1 MAQYFYDNQI
11 RRFLLQFSKI
21 FSNWYVTKGK
31 DPNGNDILVRVPVQY
46 GDASRQAA
54 SIIANNSASNLPSA
68 PMCTYYINGL
78 EYDQRRTQEP
88 FFVEKQNVRQRAYDD
103 GTSSY
108 ETTQGQA
115 FTVEKLMPVP
125 YTLRIQVD
133 FWTTNYNQ
141 KLELIEQLGT
151 LFNPSLEIQSTDNFI
166 DWTSLTVVYQD
177 GLTFSSRSIPMG
189 TGNPIDV
196 MTWKFYLP
204 IWLSTSARLKKYG
217 AVHKIIASIFDG
229 KGLEAMQDD
238 NLLLGNRQKLSP
250 YGYKLL
256 YIGNSIQLLPQDAT
270 TADTPNTDLDVPVN
284 PDTDLFWTSLLNMYG
299 AYQPGITQLTL
310 ENPYMEN
317 EIVGTVVVN
326 PLDDRYLIFDVDA
339 DTLPANTLEPVTG
352 VINPQITGPNA
363 GLPGATPGTRYIL
376 VDDIGSDSVSWGTV
390 LASVTGQSTAPETIK
405 VTATEVGVEYMIATT
420 GTTNFVQYSSADST
434 PGTVFTMNNVQ
445 PSGTGTVY
453 TVEVIDKNINDVV
466 QYDGT
471 LGKWFIAFDASKN
484 EAEVEYLTNLAT
496 QIQYRWSATLEDSNV
511 TPAQQ
516 GQWMKSYE
524 GYYGEGDYS
533 IVI

>member
-21 FSNWYVTKGK
+21 FSEWYVTKGK
-31 DPNGNDILVRVPVQY
+31 DPNGNPILVRVPVQY

-54 SIIANNSASNLPSA
+54 NIIANNSASNLPSA
-68 PMCTYYINGL
+68 PMITYFINGL

-88 FFVEKQNVRQRAYDD
+88 FFVEQQNVRQRDYDSAT
-103 GTSSY
+103 GSY

-151 LFNPSLEIQSTDNFI
+151 LFNPSLEIQSTDNFV

-196 MTWKFYLP
+196 MSWKFYIP
-204 IWLSTSARLKKYG
+204 IWLTTSAKLKKYG
-217 AVHKIIASIFDG
+217 AIHKVITSIFEG
-229 KGLEAMQDD
+229 KTLEDMQDD
-238 NLLLGNRQKLSP
+238 NLLLGTRQKLSP
-250 YGYKLL
+250 YGYQLL
-256 YIGNSIQLLPQDAT
+256 YINDSIQLLPQNAT
-270 TADTPNTDLDVPVN
+270 TADTPNTDLNTPIN
-284 PDTDLFWTSLLNMYG
+284 PDTDLYWTSLLNMYG
-299 AYQPGITQLTL
+299 AYQPGISQLML
-310 ENPYMEN
+310 ENPYMDT
-317 EIVGTVVVN
+317 EIVGTIVVN
-326 PLDDRYLIFDVDA
+326 PLDDRYLIFEVDP
-339 DTLPANTLEPVTG
+339 DTLPANTLDPVNS
-352 VINPQITGPNA
+352 VINPQIAGPNS
-363 GLPGATPGTRYIL
+363 GLPGPITNTRYIL
-376 VDDIGSDSVSWGTV
+376 VDDIGSDTAAWGTIVGSSTGKSSLPESISVSKMISGQKY
-390 LASVTGQSTAPETIK
+390 LIASTGD
-405 VTATEVGVEYMIATT
+405 
-420 GTTNFVQYSSADST
+420 TNFVSYSAADNS
-434 PGTVFTMNNVQ
+434 PGTIFTMNTVQ

-453 TVEVIDKNINDVV
+453 SIVTANVNDIL
-466 QYDGT
+466 QFNAD
-471 LGKWFIAFDASKN
+471 LMKWFVSFDASMN
-484 EAEVEYLTNLAT
+484 EDKVEYLVNLTT
-496 QIQYRWSATLEDSNV
+496 QIQYRWSATPANPDQ
-511 TPAQQ
+511 PAQA

-524 GYYGEGDYS
+524 GYYPEGSYS